1 MKRSKWLLE
10 TCVVCGA
17 KYSVWS
23 GDLKA
28 DQTDHLCHRCRQ
40 GANRPAKSEKEREL
54 VQQL

>member
-10 TCVVCGA
+10 TCAVCGA

-23 GDLKA
+23 GDLKS

-40 GANRPAKSEKEREL
+40 GTNRPAKSDKEREL